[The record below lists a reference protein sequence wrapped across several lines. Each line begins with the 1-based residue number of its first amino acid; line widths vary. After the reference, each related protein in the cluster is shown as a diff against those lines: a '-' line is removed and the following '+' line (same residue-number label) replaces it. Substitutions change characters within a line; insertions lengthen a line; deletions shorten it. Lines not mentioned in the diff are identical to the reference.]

1 MTAAEFNKT
10 AIRTEDAIQ
19 ITFDVRPFGDRQ
31 SEAVGFYLHEVG
43 TAIGYGTLSIVKPIV
58 LLYCPGTVFLL
69 TTQPWL
75 KSLASKGVPINLQE
89 ADC

>member
-10 AIRTEDAIQ
+10 AIRTEDPIQ
-19 ITFDVRPFGDRQ
+19 ITFDVRPFGTKQ
-31 SEAVGFYLHEVG
+31 GEAVDFYLREVG
-43 TAIGYGTLSIVKPIV
+43 MAIGFGTLSIVKPIV
-58 LLYCPGTVFLL
+58 LLHGPGTVFLL
-69 TTQPWL
+69 TTRPWL